1 MADQNKSEQE
11 KNSAVQID
19 SKDLEILR
27 VLQDNS
33 KLTVREIASLVHLS
47 ATPVHDRIKRLEKSG
62 VISKYIT
69 LIDHQLVN
77 QSIKVI
83 CHISIKEHNKQ
94 AGLKFI
100 DAMMKHKEII
110 ECYNISGEFDF
121 MLKMVCSSMQAYHQF
136 HMNHIS
142 ILEGIGQT
150 KTFFVMDIIKET
162 QPIL

>member
-1 MADQNKSEQE
+1 MAVQNKSEEE

-62 VISKYIT
+62 VIRKYIT
-69 LIDHQLVN
+69 VIDHQVVN
-77 QSIKVI
+77 KSITVI

-100 DAMMKHKEII
+100 EAIMKHTEII

-121 MLKMVCSSMQAYHQF
+121 MLKIVCASMQAYHQF
-136 HMNHIS
+136 HMNNIS
-142 ILEGIGQT
+142 ILDGIGQT
-150 KTFFVMDIIKET
+150 KTFFVMDVIKET
-162 QPIL
+162 QSPI